1 MKKKQKR
8 IPFLICFIAFF
19 MFGCDSDNLIQKA
32 FEFPQYSWDVDKK
45 VFFEFNIDTSDQ
57 PYDLVL
63 LLNNNATYPYQ
74 NLYIRYYLEGEE
86 VSESA
91 IIELQLFNKKTGK
104 PLGYGW
110 GKTKLHQI
118 CLFSNFIFKKAGI
131 YRFQLEHVMRQKV
144 LLGIERVV
152 LNVQPKKLNKKENE

>member
-1 MKKKQKR
+1 MKKKQ
-8 IPFLICFIAFF
+8 FLVWLIAFF
-19 MFGCDSDNLIQKA
+19 IFGCEDDHLIQKV
-32 FEFPQYSWDVDKK
+32 FEFPRNAWDVEKK
-45 VFFEFNIDTSDQ
+45 TFCEFNIVSPDQ

-63 LLNNNATYPYQ
+63 LVNSNAIYPYQ
-74 NLYIRYYLEGEE
+74 NLYIRYCLEGEE

-91 IIELQLFNKKTGK
+91 MIELQLFDKKTGK

-110 GKTKLHQI
+110 GDTKLYQ
-118 CLFSNFIFKKAGI
+118 FSLLSNYIFKKTGV

-152 LNVQPKKLNKKENE
+152 FRIKPTKLNKNQ